1 MQSGR
6 MMRAA
11 ATSILLSLAAAPAMA
26 CDLALVLAVDVSGSV
41 DSREYRIQRDGLAA
55 ALQDGVVAE
64 ALVAAQ
70 AQVMVLQWT
79 GVGRQ
84 QVTVPWQQITDFAAL
99 RAFSEQVAADPRAW
113 RNFSTAI
120 GEALDVAVAQFADVP
135 NCTRRVIDV
144 SGDGQS
150 NEGLVPTA
158 MRTRLKA
165 ENVTVN
171 ALVIEGAEDD
181 LTAYFWENVIWGE
194 GAFVVTANSFDDYP
208 ERIRLKLR
216 RETTKQTAMLE

>member
-1 MQSGR
+1 
-6 MMRAA
+6 
-11 ATSILLSLAAAPAMA
+11 
-26 CDLALVLAVDVSGSV
+26 
-41 DSREYRIQRDGLAA
+41 
-55 ALQDGVVAE
+55 
-64 ALVAAQ
+64 
-70 AQVMVLQWT
+70 
-79 GVGRQ
+79 
-84 QVTVPWQQITDFAAL
+84 
-99 RAFSEQVAADPRAW
+99 
-113 RNFSTAI
+113 
-120 GEALDVAVAQFADVP
+120 
-135 NCTRRVIDV
+135 
-144 SGDGQS
+144 
-150 NEGLVPTA
+150 